1 MWGRS
6 PEWPKATSFL
16 AGSGGMKFCLIK
28 HQRLLSFS
36 TGNDIQKIE
45 LPNWHQ
51 DSSSQLEDHLI
62 FKKKF
67 KINLKQNWVSKHP
80 CLSHILH

>member
-1 MWGRS
+1 MGRS

-28 HQRLLSFS
+28 HQRLLSFI

-45 LPNWHQ
+45 LPNWCQ

-62 FKKKF
+62 FLKNF
-67 KINLKQNWVSKHP
+67 KINLKQN
-80 CLSHILH
+80 

>member
-1 MWGRS
+1 MAI
-6 PEWPKATSFL
+6 KATSSL
-16 AGSGGMKFCLIK
+16 VGSGGMKFRPIK

-36 TGNDIQKIE
+36 TGNDIQKNE
-45 LPNWHQ
+45 SPNRQQ

-62 FKKKF
+62 FLKNV

-80 CLSHILH
+80 CLCHI

>member
-1 MWGRS
+1 MGRS
-6 PEWPKATSFL
+6 PEWPGHEL
-16 AGSGGMKFCLIK
+16 PNGIRGMKFCLIK

-62 FKKKF
+62 F
-67 KINLKQNWVSKHP
+67 
-80 CLSHILH
+80 